1 MTQILQPGQHPDAD
15 QLNAFVEHSLTQH
28 EQQETLAHLATCS
41 DCRAIV
47 YLSQSTDLDASMPP
61 QPFAGRKPSLFGWS
75 LFSGWK
81 LAWPAA
87 AALACLVFVTIH
99 FRNAGKADYKAAPDK
114 TAQLEQAPPRL
125 TVTPPPAQVVPPK
138 SATAPIQK
146 PQPIIALSAHR
157 RSAETTTNAVAL
169 HGNAHPQGLGGFVA
183 GRSYAVS
190 NGYVRAESATAGDQQ
205 SLAGT
210 ASGTVFQSAKASPA
224 TAATDNVFN
233 ANAAQQSGG
242 GAGNADGPQPGSASA
257 AVVPMRSSPAPT
269 TLHSLSSQ
277 YNAPPPPAP
286 PPPTA
291 PSSAAP
297 GNVNQ
302 TVTVS
307 DAAVSVEPE
316 SATSAE
322 VITGA
327 AFGSLQSNKSM
338 MMKKQLALPSH
349 RPALSVISNTREEL
363 AIDTAGALF
372 RSDDT
377 GVTWQPVAVQ
387 WTGRAVRIAL
397 DPSPNQRQLAR
408 DASPAATPSTARSSP
423 AGSAQPA
430 VFELT
435 NDAGDLW
442 ISKDGRVWKHK

>member
-15 QLNAFVEHSLTQH
+15 QLNAFVEHSLPHH

-47 YLSQSTDLDASMPP
+47 YLSQSANLDASMPP
-61 QPFAGRKPSLFGWS
+61 QPFARRKPSLFGWS

-99 FRNAGKADYKAAPDK
+99 LRNAGKADYKAAADK
-114 TAQLEQAPPRL
+114 TAQLEQTPPPL
-125 TVTPPPAQVVPPK
+125 PVTPPPAQVAPPK
-138 SATAPIQK
+138 SAPAPIQK
-146 PQPIIALSAHR
+146 PQPLIAIPATR
-157 RSAETTTNAVAL
+157 VGTQTTTNAADL
-169 HGNAHPQGLGGFVA
+169 HGNAQPQGLGGFVA

-190 NGYVRAESATAGDQQ
+190 NGYVRAESAAAADQQ
-205 SLAGT
+205 SLPGT
-210 ASGTVFQSAKASPA
+210 ASGTVFQSAKSSPV
-224 TAATDNVFN
+224 TAATGGPLN
-233 ANAAQQSGG
+233 ANAAQQSAGG
-242 GAGNADGPQPGSASA
+242 TGRAAGLRSESATAGDVPLRGSS
-257 AVVPMRSSPAPT
+257 APT
-269 TLHSLSSQ
+269 SLHSLSSQ
-277 YNAPPPPAP
+277 YNAPPPAP
-286 PPPTA
+286 PPPMAT
-291 PSSAAP
+291 SSPAP
-297 GNVNQ
+297 GSANE

-307 DAAVSVEPE
+307 DAISVEPE
-316 SATSAE
+316 STASSE

-349 RPALSVISNTREEL
+349 LPALSVISNTREEL

-372 RSDDT
+372 RSEDT
-377 GVTWQPVAVQ
+377 GVTWRPVAVQ

-397 DPSPNQRQLAR
+397 APSPTQRQLEK
-408 DASPAATPSTARSSP
+408 DASPAAAPSAAKASP
-423 AGSAQPA
+423 TGSAQPA

-442 ISKDGRVWKHK
+442 TSKDGQAWKHK